1 MPDVTVPR
9 IVGLHDVAQ
18 HHAVADLFRRIWLAE
33 SVEAVLNP
41 HVIRALAHAGNYV
54 VGAYAGQRLV
64 GGAVAFF
71 GTDHLHSHIAGVDPA
86 WQRAGVGYA
95 IKQHQRAWAL
105 ERGITR
111 ICWTFDPLVRRNA
124 RFNLHRLGA
133 LATEYL
139 PDFYGAMTDGLNAGQ
154 PSDRLWVTWALT
166 SPRAAAAARGEVP
179 EVDTGALRAAGAA
192 VLLDRAGQR
201 PVEPVEAGDLP
212 ADGRPV
218 LVAVPEEVE
227 ALRAEDPPA
236 ATAWRYAL
244 RDALGAALGAGY
256 RITGMSRDGF
266 YLLEVPEP

>member
-9 IVGLHDVAQ
+9 IVELHDIAE
-18 HHAVADLFRRIWLAE
+18 HHALADLFRRIWRAG
-33 SVEAVLNP
+33 SVQDVLNP

-54 VGAYAGQRLV
+54 VGAYAGQRLI

-86 WQRAGVGYA
+86 RQGAGVGYA
-95 IKQHQRAWAL
+95 IKQHQRVWAL

-111 ICWTFDPLVRRNA
+111 IGWTFDPLVRRNA

-166 SPRAAAAARGEVP
+166 SPRAAAAARGEIP
-179 EVDTGALRAAGAA
+179 EVDTGALRAAGAT
-192 VLLDRAGQR
+192 VLLDRSGHR
-201 PVEPVEAGDLP
+201 PAEPVEVRNLP
-212 ADGRPV
+212 ADGRPA
-218 LVAVPEEVE
+218 LVAVPEEIE
-227 ALRAEDPPA
+227 ALRAEDPA
-236 ATAWRYAL
+236 SATAWRYAL

-266 YLLEVPEP
+266 YLLEVSEP